1 MKNMTLQEENVMKS
15 IVLTLIFTLSITFLA
30 HARTAGYYNFQMI
43 GFYYSQK
50 TNEYIIVAHSTDMST
65 SRLAFDRDNVH
76 VLLETKDGKK
86 NTLIDRNDITIVSIG
101 DFIYKGAEKH
111 TLFRFNM
118 VIDNS
123 GSIDDRSVGII
134 ETILTTF
141 MQKIPLAFEAQI
153 IKFSE
158 TIQSKSGFI
167 KDKNKLLAHITKRY
181 DRGQTALHD
190 AIALGLDELKAT
202 SDDVYFKFMVVFTDG
217 SDNSSKKYKD
227 PNVFV
232 NKVQTDCKKN
242 NIPLFIVGVTD
253 NVKQAL
259 LKAITQNIGLYE
271 HVNVLNPVD
280 LNKAFDTIANLIS
293 DTFIFKIPAVGPA
306 FDNLQVIYLVKK
318 KLSGKTAT
326 IQDFIIGD

>member
-1 MKNMTLQEENVMKS
+1 MKTT
-15 IVLTLIFTLSITFLA
+15 VLTIILALIIPFSA
-30 HARTAGYYNFQMI
+30 YARTAGYYNFQMI

-50 TNEYIIVAHSTDMST
+50 NNEYIIVAHSTDMKT
-65 SRLAFDRDNVH
+65 SRLSLDRDNVH
-76 VLLETKDGKK
+76 VLFETKDGKRS
-86 NTLIDRNDITIVSIG
+86 NLIERNDITIVSIG

-123 GSIDDRSVGII
+123 GSIDDRSVGDI

-141 MQKIPLAFEAQI
+141 MQKIPLAFESQI

-167 KDKNKLLAHITKRY
+167 KDKNKLIGHITKRY
-181 DRGQTALHD
+181 DRGKTALHD
-190 AIALGLDELKAT
+190 AIALGLNELKAT

-217 SDNSSKKYKD
+217 CDTSSQKYKD
-227 PNVFV
+227 PGFFI
-232 NKVQTDCKKN
+232 NKVQNDCRKN
-242 NIPLFIVGVTD
+242 NIPIFIVGVTD
-253 NVKQAL
+253 NVNQAL

-271 HVNVLNPVD
+271 HVNALNPID

-306 FDNLQVIYLVKK
+306 FDDLQVIYLVRK
-318 KLSGKTAT
+318 KLSGKTET
-326 IQDFIIGD
+326 IQDFIIGN